1 MHQFQKALLTLL
13 LSALAATVAV
23 TAKAQIICNN
33 WGSGGSTGQCI
44 YDCNFSNGSY
54 GGSYGTSYDC
64 YSHNNYCTIN
74 FTGGNSYQGPCSIVF
89 TCYNGTSYYC
99 EVNNWNGKEPIQC
112 DNIPPNCNGV
122 YVCPSRAPV
131 PEPSTWL
138 AGALLLVPLGF
149 SAARTFR
156 KHKAVCDV

>member
-74 FTGGNSYQGPCSIVF
+74 FTGGNSYQGPSALFLPAI
-89 TCYNGTSYYC
+89 TAHPTTAMSTTGT
-99 EVNNWNGKEPIQC
+99 VKN
-112 DNIPPNCNGV
+112 
-122 YVCPSRAPV
+122 PSSAIISHQIATGFMCV
-131 PEPSTWL
+131 QV
-138 AGALLLVPLGF
+138 ALLSPSHPRGWQAPF
-149 SAARTFR
+149 CSYR
-156 KHKAVCDV
+156 